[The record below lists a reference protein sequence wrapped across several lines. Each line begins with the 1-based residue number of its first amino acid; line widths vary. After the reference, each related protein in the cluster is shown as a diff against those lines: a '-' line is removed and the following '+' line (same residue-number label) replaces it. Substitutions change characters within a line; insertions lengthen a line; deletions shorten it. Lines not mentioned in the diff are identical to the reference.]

1 MQNVHTI
8 KQCHPRYIA
17 MLPAE
22 KVVATPLELQLPNNE
37 IQRKAFP
44 IRMLGR
50 NLGLDTGLNELLR
63 GLPQSLLLHFGQ
75 RLKPR
80 RHNFCLP
87 HCFQFF
93 IQKYLHNGGNKSLAV
108 DWPTCQSYT
117 TAERLQKEISS
128 NQNLFAV
135 TFNYT

>member
-8 KQCHPRYIA
+8 KQCHQRYSA
-17 MLPAE
+17 VLPAE
-22 KVVATPLELQLPNNE
+22 KVVASPLELQLPNNE

-50 NLGLDTGLNELLR
+50 NLGLDTGLSELLR

-75 RLKPR
+75 RLKTR

-93 IQKYLHNGGNKSLAV
+93 IQKYLHNGGNKSNGSRLAYV
-108 DWPTCQSYT
+108 LVLHHCRTFAKGNLQQLKFVRSY
-117 TAERLQKEISS
+117 I
-128 NQNLFAV
+128 
-135 TFNYT
+135 